1 MSKRAKAKK
10 LSKEHLK
17 CNKPR
22 KTPSHKT
29 KSHVV
34 KACKDGKEK
43 LIRFGQQGVKGAGKN
58 PKTAKEKQE
67 RNLTMQDIMHRIKI
81 LTNSQLG
88 TGHIKL
94 SGN

>member
-34 KACKDGKEK
+34 KACDDGKEK
-43 LIRFGQQGVKGAGKN
+43 LIRFGLQGADNKPPRKGESQKDKDKRAAFKARFARLIKKG
-58 PKTAKEKQE
+58 PVSAAYWADKT
-67 RNLTMQDIMHRIKI
+67 RW
-81 LTNSQLG
+81 
-88 TGHIKL
+88 
-94 SGN
+94 

>member
-1 MSKRAKAKK
+1 MTYMTPNKERTDVEEGKAKK

-34 KACKDGKEK
+34 KACEDGKEK
-43 LIRFGQQGVKGAGKN
+43 
-58 PKTAKEKQE
+58 
-67 RNLTMQDIMHRIKI
+67 
-81 LTNSQLG
+81 
-88 TGHIKL
+88 
-94 SGN
+94 